1 MNELL
6 FNPVMWGALA
16 GLGGTMAGGWLARK
30 SAREETEVKRFMAQ
44 TADDKQDFEALHTT
58 VTVLQAEQ
66 ARLRA
71 DVQEMRRQINDLQLR
86 HRKIAEKYSSAIAF
100 INLLLM
106 RGRDLLARLDQLGVD
121 HGTIPDP
128 PDNIAD
134 DLKS

>member
-1 MNELL
+1 M
-6 FNPVMWGALA
+6 
-16 GLGGTMAGGWLARK
+16 LG
-30 SAREETEVKRFMAQ
+30 
-44 TADDKQDFEALHTT
+44 
-58 VTVLQAEQ
+58 EQ

-71 DVQEMRRQINDLQLR
+71 DVQEMRQQINDLQLR

-106 RGRDLLARLDQLGVD
+106 RGRDLLARLDQLGID

-128 PDNIAD
+128 PDNIAN